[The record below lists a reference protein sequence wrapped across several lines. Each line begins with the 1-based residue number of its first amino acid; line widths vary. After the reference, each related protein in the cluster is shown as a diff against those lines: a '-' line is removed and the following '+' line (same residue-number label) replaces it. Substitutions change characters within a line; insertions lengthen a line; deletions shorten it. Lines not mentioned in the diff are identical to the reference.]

1 MSSNQPSLT
10 LAMERNKLEHFKMTC
25 FVRLSLCLEQ
35 GQSIPLFNNFR
46 YLNLRRG
53 SGLNGKLLIDANT
66 LAYFGASSLSRKER
80 FETFD
85 VKKIFETDDKAK

>member
-1 MSSNQPSLT
+1 
-10 LAMERNKLEHFKMTC
+10 MERNKLEHFKMAC
-25 FVRLSLCLEQ
+25 FFRL
-35 GQSIPLFNNFR
+35 NNFR

-66 LAYFGASSLSRKER
+66 LAYFGASSLLRKER